1 MKARTRGTTILA
13 VRRGEEVAMG
23 GDGQVSL
30 GETVLKH
37 TARKIRRLEDDN
49 VLVGFAGS
57 TADSMTL
64 VERFE
69 DKLKEFKGNLARA
82 AIELAKQWRTDRLLR
97 RLEAFLVVA
106 DRGSVLLISGSGDVM
121 EPDDGVIGIG
131 SGGAYAA
138 AAAKALVRHTDM
150 TPEAVVREAITIA
163 AGICVY
169 TNEEIMVE
177 TLS

>member
-1 MKARTRGTTILA
+1 MKADTRGTTILA
-13 VRRGEEVAMG
+13 VRKGKDVAVG

-30 GETVLKH
+30 GDTALKH
-37 TARKIRRLEDDN
+37 TARKIRRLADES
-49 VLVGFAGS
+49 VIVGFAGS

-69 DKLKEFKGNLARA
+69 GKLKEFKGNLARA

-106 DRGSVLLISGSGDVM
+106 DSESVLLISGSGDVM

-138 AAAKALVRHTDM
+138 AAAKALVRHSDM
-150 TPEAVVREAITIA
+150 APEEIVREAIGIA

-169 TNEEIMVE
+169 TNEQIVVE
-177 TLS
+177 TLP